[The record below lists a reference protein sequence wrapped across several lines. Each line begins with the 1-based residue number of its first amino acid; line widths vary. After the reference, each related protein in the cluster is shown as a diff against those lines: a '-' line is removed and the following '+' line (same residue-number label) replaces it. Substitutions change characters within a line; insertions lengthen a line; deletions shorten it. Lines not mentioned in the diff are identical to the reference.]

1 MFDYEII
8 NYYLLCGVLHLKH
21 QSVAHLHRPLRQ
33 LLGHQCGIEVTVHS
47 QIAVLHVREP
57 CLCGL
62 DVDVEGRQDGVH
74 LLANVL

>member
-1 MFDYEII
+1 MFDCKII
-8 NYYLLCGVLHLKH
+8 NYYLLCGVLHPKH
-21 QSVAHLHRPLRQ
+21 ESVAHLHRPLCQ
-33 LLGHQCGIEVTVHS
+33 LLGHQCWIEVAVQA